1 MITKESFLTE
11 FNGHVNRYSKYLV
24 LNTTIDAVVDVLNAI
39 DTNMCV
45 GSGEAIDG
53 HVSFEICKESPMLI
67 YKITKKLQTIGYADT
82 SWDETYTVC
91 AKNGEDFD
99 DYTADWEP
107 DMHYLREDDFEEDEE
122 PIWDAFVIITDKSTG
137 AIFYTGGG
145 AVDSEVEQYYAE
157 MIKKHSK

>member
-1 MITKESFLTE
+1 MITKEKLLTP

-24 LNTTIDAVVDVLNAI
+24 LNTTVDAVI
-39 DTNMCV
+39 DTLNSIDPEFCI
-45 GSGEAIDG
+45 GSGKEENG

-99 DYTADWEP
+99 DYIAEWEE
-107 DMHYLREDDFEEDEE
+107 HCLAEDDYDEDEV
-122 PIWDAFVIITDKSTG
+122 PMWNAFVIITDKSTG
-137 AIFYTGGG
+137 ATFYTGGG
-145 AVDSEVEQYYAE
+145 YVDAEIEQDYAK
-157 MIKKHSK
+157 MVQNHSK